1 LGELRKQVSGCHT
14 KDRRRLKF
22 LHRPSRWAGYAI
34 GINMEELEE
43 GKTENSQGSPPGESS
58 ECPEDS
64 SRSRR
69 LKRLIVSAKMI
80 VSLSLLVYLLYLI
93 KPGNFVGTM
102 LNAQPRFLGLA
113 ALLFLTSNL
122 LGSWQW
128 GMLLKSQRV
137 QIPFYRV
144 ASFYFVGLFFN
155 NFLPANIGGDIV
167 RIYDAS
173 KYCKDTSAVFVA
185 TFMDRVIGLL
195 AISFLAVVAS
205 AFCLDHYKIFLL
217 YLTVVLGFL
226 GSLVVVLSILNRR
239 ILAVFERP
247 FKLIKAFDIRNRI
260 GRLFDELH
268 SFRDRIPLLIA
279 VLSLA
284 IGIQILRVY
293 VHYLVARSLG
303 IELSPLYFF
312 LFVPVLAALSAL
324 PVSINGLG
332 VREGAGVVLFGLV
345 GISAH
350 EAFSIEFLTYLVGVA
365 ISLSGGVIFLVRAPL
380 ELLRK
385 RAAPAEVPPSSA
397 VKGTDGRE

>member
-1 LGELRKQVSGCHT
+1 MPTMDELKENITGAPDGSVLRTEPECEETRSSG
-14 KDRRRLKF
+14 RRV
-22 LHRPSRWAGYAI
+22 
-34 GINMEELEE
+34 
-43 GKTENSQGSPPGESS
+43 
-58 ECPEDS
+58 
-64 SRSRR
+64 
-69 LKRLIVSAKMI
+69 KRLIVLAKML
-80 VSLSLLVYLLYLI
+80 VSISLLVYLLYHI
-93 KPGNFVGTM
+93 KPGNFVGTI
-102 LNAQPRFLGLA
+102 LNAQPKFLVWA
-113 ALLFLTSNL
+113 AVLFLSSNL

-128 GMLLKSQRV
+128 GMLLRSQRV

-173 KYCKDTSAVFVA
+173 KYCKDMSAVFIA

-205 AFCLDHYKIFLL
+205 AFSLDHYKIFLL

-247 FKLIKAFDIRNRI
+247 FKLIKAFDINNRI
-260 GRLFDELH
+260 TKLFDELH
-268 SFRDRIPLLIA
+268 SFRDRIPLLMA
-279 VLSLA
+279 VVSLA
-284 IGIQILRVY
+284 IGIQILRVF

-303 IELSPLYFF
+303 ITLSPAYFF

-345 GISAH
+345 GVAARD
-350 EAFSIEFLTYLVGVA
+350 AFSIEFITYLVGVA
-365 ISLSGGVIFLVRAPL
+365 ISLSGGVIFLMRAPL
-380 ELLRK
+380 ELFK
-385 RAAPAEVPPSSA
+385 RRTAPAGASPPT
-397 VKGTDGRE
+397 VDGTNGRK

>member
-1 LGELRKQVSGCHT
+1 MDEIRVNGTGTPGDPLLGDNSEFEETNSRGRK
-14 KDRRRLKF
+14 
-22 LHRPSRWAGYAI
+22 
-34 GINMEELEE
+34 
-43 GKTENSQGSPPGESS
+43 
-58 ECPEDS
+58 
-64 SRSRR
+64 
-69 LKRLIVSAKMI
+69 LKRIIVLVKMV
-80 VSLSLLVYLLYLI
+80 VSLSLLVYLLYHI
-93 KPGNFVGTM
+93 RPGNFIGTII
-102 LNAQPRFLGLA
+102 NAQPKFLILA
-113 ALLFLTSNL
+113 AVLFLSSNL

-137 QIPFYRV
+137 KIPFYRV

-173 KYCKDTSAVFVA
+173 KYCKDTSAVFIA

-205 AFCLDHYKIFLL
+205 AFSLGDYKIFLL

-239 ILAVFERP
+239 ILAVFEKP
-247 FKLIKAFDIRNRI
+247 FRRIKTLDI
-260 GRLFDELH
+260 GRRITKLFDELH
-268 SFRDRIPLLIA
+268 SFRDRIPLLLA

-284 IGIQILRVY
+284 IGIQILRVF

-303 IELSPLYFF
+303 ISLSPAYFF

-345 GISAH
+345 GILAH
-350 EAFSIEFLTYLVGVA
+350 DAFSIEFLTYLVGVA
-365 ISLSGGVIFLVRAPL
+365 ISLSGGVIFLSRTPL
-380 ELLRK
+380 ELLRR
-385 RAAPAEVPPSSA
+385 RAAPAGIEPPPVPNGS
-397 VKGTDGRE
+397 DGRE

>member
-1 LGELRKQVSGCHT
+1 MDEFKESNTGAPGDSV
-14 KDRRRLKF
+14 LK
-22 LHRPSRWAGYAI
+22 
-34 GINMEELEE
+34 
-43 GKTENSQGSPPGESS
+43 ENSERGETGSGG
-58 ECPEDS
+58 
-64 SRSRR
+64 RK
-69 LKRLIVSAKMI
+69 LKRLIVLAKMV
-80 VSLSLLVYLLYLI
+80 VSLSLLIYLLYHI
-93 KPGNFVGTM
+93 KPGNFLGTI
-102 LNAQPRFLGLA
+102 LNAQPKFLVLA
-113 ALLFLTSNL
+113 AVLFLSSNL

-128 GMLLKSQRV
+128 GMLLRSQRV

-173 KYCKDTSAVFVA
+173 KYCKDTSAVFIA

-205 AFCLDHYKIFLL
+205 AFSLGDFKIFLL

-239 ILAVFERP
+239 ILAVFEKP
-247 FKLIKAFDIRNRI
+247 FKRVKTLDI
-260 GRLFDELH
+260 GRRITKLFDELH

-284 IGIQILRVY
+284 IGIQILRVF

-303 IELSPLYFF
+303 ITLSPAYFF

-345 GISAH
+345 GVLARD
-350 EAFSIEFLTYLVGVA
+350 AFSIEFLTYLVGVA
-365 ISLSGGVIFLVRAPL
+365 ISLSGGVIFLARAPL
-380 ELLRK
+380 ELLRR
-385 RAAPAEVPPSSA
+385 RAAPAGVSPPSVADGS
-397 VKGTDGRE
+397 DGRE